1 MMLYMFWAFPFAIV
15 AILLN
20 VVVSSIPALILR
32 GLRLGKAAD
41 RWVFFHNAFLSDF
54 LLLLLNVHP
63 KVSGNLE
70 ELRKLRREGR
80 AICYIA
86 NHTSMADIL
95 LIDGTL
101 ALGSGFIAKSSISY
115 VFPVNLICIASNCV
129 FISRTSLKKSAKA
142 IQKGVEHIKQGTP
155 MAIFP
160 EGTRSKTGEIA
171 PFKHGSFKLALL
183 SNAYIV
189 PITIKGV
196 RVSLEE
202 RKRPFTRTDCQV
214 VIGNPVSTEGLSRND
229 AAEVEE
235 RIEQEIKNTYSNL

>member
-1 MMLYMFWAFPFAIV
+1 MLYMFWAFPFAVV

-20 VVVSSIPALILR
+20 VVVGAIPALILR
-32 GLRLGKAAD
+32 ALRLTKAAD
-41 RWVFFHNAFLSDF
+41 RWVFFHDTFLSDF
-54 LLLLLNVHP
+54 LLFLLNVHP
-63 KVSGNLE
+63 SVSGNLE
-70 ELRKLRREGR
+70 ELRKLRREGK

-101 ALGSGFIAKSSISY
+101 ALCSGFIAKSSISY

-129 FISRTSLKKSAKA
+129 FISRTSLKKSARA

-155 MAIFP
+155 MTIFP

-196 RVSLEE
+196 RVSLED
-202 RKRPFTRTDCQV
+202 RKKLFSRTDCQV
-214 VIGNPVSTEGLSRND
+214 VIGNPVSTEGLTRND
-229 AAEVEE
+229 AAEAEQ
-235 RIEQEIKNTYSNL
+235 RIETEIKKTYASL

>member
-1 MMLYMFWAFPFAIV
+1 MLYMFWAFPFAIV
-15 AILLN
+15 AILIN
-20 VVVSSIPALILR
+20 VVVGSIPALILR
-32 GLRLGKAAD
+32 ALRLGKAAD
-41 RWVFFHNAFLSDF
+41 RWVFFHDAFLSDF

-63 KVSGNLE
+63 KVSGNIE
-70 ELRKLRREGR
+70 ELRKLRRQGK

-101 ALGSGFIAKSSISY
+101 ALGSGFICKSSLSY
-115 VFPVNLICIASNCV
+115 VFPVNLICIASKCV
-129 FISRTSLKKSAKA
+129 FISRKSLKQSAKA
-142 IQKGVEHIKQGTP
+142 INKGVENIKNGTP

-196 RVSLEE
+196 RVSLED
-202 RKRPFTRTDCQV
+202 RKKLFTRTECNV
-214 VIGNPVSTEGLSRND
+214 VVGNPVPTEGFSRND
-229 AAEVEE
+229 ANEAEQ
-235 RIEQEIKNTYSNL
+235 RIEQEIKKTYASL